1 MASPPLAT
9 DDWVRCTGC
18 GELVYRRRLDRL
30 LKVCPD
36 CGHHF
41 RLRAREWFD
50 LLLDSGSGVRFGEEV
65 VPEDVLGFV
74 DSKPYPE
81 RIAEGRRRSGN
92 SAAALC
98 ATARIDGV
106 PIVIA
111 ALDFAFLGGSIGGA
125 VGELISRAAR
135 HALKDR
141 VPLLIVSASGGAR
154 MQEGAIALMQ
164 LAKTSQEMARLHAA
178 GVLVVNLNTDP
189 TYGGASASFAMLGD
203 VIIAEP
209 GARIGFAGPEVIR
222 QTIRQ
227 QLPDRFQTAEFLW
240 ENGQIDLVVPREEL
254 RAVLSRLLRLHSL
267 AARPG
272 LRPVVSGDTAHTGDT
287 PVTDPALLPERD
299 PAEIVAL
306 ARDLGRPT
314 TRDYCAYVFDDFL
327 ELHGDRQGGDDPAI
341 VGGLARLDGR
351 TVVAIGHQ
359 KGHEVGELV
368 RRNFGMPQ
376 PWGYH
381 KAHRLMDY
389 AARFGLPLVTFVD
402 TPGAYPG
409 IEAEQRGQAHAI
421 ARCIMRM
428 SDLPVPVVCVVTGEG
443 GSGGALALAVG
454 NRVLILENSYFS
466 VISPEG
472 CSTILF
478 GDRSGAQRAAEQLR
492 LTPRDLLRL
501 GIVDG
506 VLKEPGD
513 GAHTQHTATAQRVKA
528 ALIQT
533 LDELSELQPNQLVDQ
548 RYQRYAR
555 FGDPELRLTKG
566 LGHGG
571 D

>member
-1 MASPPLAT
+1 MTALPLAT
-9 DDWVRCTGC
+9 DEWVRCSAC

-30 LKVCPD
+30 LKVCPE

-41 RLRAREWFD
+41 RLSAREWLD
-50 LLLDSGSGVRFGEEV
+50 LLFDAGSTTRFGAEV
-65 VPEDVLGFV
+65 VPEDILGFV
-74 DSKPYPE
+74 DRKPYPQ
-81 RIAEGRRRSGN
+81 RLAESRRRSGN
-92 SAAALC
+92 TAAALC
-98 ATARIDGV
+98 ATARIEGV
-106 PIVIA
+106 PLVVA
-111 ALDFAFLGGSIGGA
+111 VLDFAFLGGSIGAA

-135 HALKDR
+135 RALADR

-154 MQEGAIALMQ
+154 MQEGAVALMQ
-164 LAKTSQEMARLHAA
+164 LAKTSQELARLHSA

-189 TYGGASASFAMLGD
+189 TYGGASASFSMLGD

-209 GARIGFAGPEVIR
+209 GARIGFAGPDVIR

-227 QLPDRFQTAEFLW
+227 KLPEGFQTAEFLW

-254 RAVLSRLLRLHSL
+254 RTSLSRLLRLH
-267 AARPG
+267 APATRTGPP
-272 LRPVVSGDTAHTGDT
+272 RTTSGEDVT
-287 PVTDPALLPERD
+287 VTDPASLSVRD

-314 TRDYCAYVFDDFL
+314 MLDYCAYVFDEFL

-341 VGGLARLDGR
+341 VGGLARLGGR
-351 TVVAIGHQ
+351 TMVAIGHQ

-381 KAHRLMDY
+381 KTHRLMEY
-389 AARFGLPLVTFVD
+389 AAKFGLPLVTFVD

-409 IEAEQRGQAHAI
+409 VEAEQRGQAYAI

-428 SDLPVPVVCVVTGEG
+428 SELPVPVVCVVTGEG

-454 NRVLILENSYFS
+454 NRVLILENAYFS

-472 CSTILF
+472 ASTILF
-478 GDRSGAQRAAEQLR
+478 GDSSAARRAAEQLR

-506 VLKEPGD
+506 VMPEPGV
-513 GAHTQHTATAQRVKA
+513 GAHDQHIATAQRIRA
-528 ALIQT
+528 ALT
-533 LDELSELQPNQLVDQ
+533 AALDDLTALHPDELIQQ
-548 RYQRYAR
+548 RYRRYAR
-555 FGDPELRLTKG
+555 FGDPELQFTFTEG
-566 LGHGG
+566 LGNGG